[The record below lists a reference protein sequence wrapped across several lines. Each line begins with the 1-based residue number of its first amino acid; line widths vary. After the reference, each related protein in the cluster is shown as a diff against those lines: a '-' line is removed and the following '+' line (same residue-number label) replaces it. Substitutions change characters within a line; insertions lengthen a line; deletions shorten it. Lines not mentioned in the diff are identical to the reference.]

1 MTTEQLSDYVI
12 EFHQD
17 EGIKLYDEYISAFI
31 GIGRQKGGSPC
42 AVYDRDACIDV
53 LMSDNEWSLEEAEE
67 YFSFN
72 TEDAYYGPNTPIF
85 VETIEIIKGTF
96 LAEE

>member
-1 MTTEQLSDYVI
+1 MTKDQISDYI
-12 EFHQD
+12 EELYPD
-17 EGIKLYDEYISAFI
+17 EKIILYDEYISAFL

-53 LMSDNEWSLEEAEE
+53 LMFDNQWSPEEAEE

-85 VETIEIIKGTF
+85 VETIEIVDGAI
-96 LAEE
+96 